1 MIIKVKDV
9 KKILEQG
16 KRIEVKTLNGEYTN
30 ITNYIEKGTLDT
42 FLVSTQ
48 NYFIKVSND
57 HLFFSRAKGW
67 IKTRHLNIGQFILC
81 NDQIYQKVINI
92 EYIGKEK
99 IVDITVDHPEHCY
112 YGNGILNHNSGKS
125 WVLCNLAAHAI
136 KLGKKV
142 VYYTLEMTEE
152 EIGCRIDSMLA
163 KKPTQYI
170 EMKANWDKVKKL
182 IQPYRNNLRIKQ
194 FLPDMTKVEDIQNH
208 MNQLVL
214 FEEFNPDLIVIDYA
228 DILKK
233 QTNINNLY
241 TAYSNSYTNL
251 KRLAKQYR
259 KPIWTASQGNRCLA
273 LDTIV
278 QLKDKSQIKIQDVKV
293 GDQLVSINGANKV
306 VSIYHDKQPIY
317 QIKLKNGKT
326 IKCSA
331 NHMFPSNNGSLKSI
345 ESGLTV
351 NNILYYKNNKKIS
364 EIQIQN
370 IQLQDIQETIDIE
383 VQGNHLFF
391 ANDILT
397 HNSSINS
404 QFVLGDDIAH
414 SLGKLEIADF
424 VLSMSRKQE
433 DKMSNT
439 ARFVVVKNRG
449 GRDGNVYNAI
459 VDFDIGSIQIFDNYT
474 KNSIEARQKMDNN
487 DALLKQSVRE
497 RLQIIRKQ
505 KQQQEKQK

>member
-16 KRIEVKTLNGEYTN
+16 KRIEVKTLNGQYTN
-30 ITNYIEKGTLDT
+30 ITNYIEKGKLDT

-48 NYFIKVSND
+48 NHSIKVSND
-57 HLFFSRAKGW
+57 HLFFSRSRGW
-67 IKTRHLNIGQFILC
+67 VKTRNLNIGQFILC
-81 NDQIYQKVINI
+81 DNQIYQKVINI

-99 IVDITVDHPEHCY
+99 IVDITVDHSEHCY

-125 WVLCNLAAHAI
+125 WILCNLAAYAI

-142 VYYTLEMTEE
+142 VYYTLEMAKQ
-152 EIGCRIDSMLA
+152 EIGSRIDSILA
-163 KKPTQYI
+163 RKPVQYI
-170 EMKANWDKVKKL
+170 EIKSNWDKIKSI
-182 IQPYRNNLRIKQ
+182 IQPYRDNLRIKQ
-194 FLPDMTKVEDIQNH
+194 FLPDTTRVIDIQNH
-208 MNQLVL
+208 MNQLII
-214 FEEFNPDLIVIDYA
+214 FEKFDPDLIVVDYG

-233 QTNINNLY
+233 ESNINDLY
-241 TAYSNSYTNL
+241 SAYGNVYTNL

-259 KPIWTASQGNRCLA
+259 KVVWTGAQGRR
-273 LDTIV
+273 
-278 QLKDKSQIKIQDVKV
+278 S
-293 GDQLVSINGANKV
+293 
-306 VSIYHDKQPIY
+306 
-317 QIKLKNGKT
+317 
-326 IKCSA
+326 
-331 NHMFPSNNGSLKSI
+331 SLS
-345 ESGLTV
+345 
-351 NNILYYKNNKKIS
+351 
-364 EIQIQN
+364 
-370 IQLQDIQETIDIE
+370 
-383 VQGNHLFF
+383 
-391 ANDILT
+391 
-397 HNSSINS
+397 S

-424 VLSMSRKQE
+424 VLSISRKQE